1 MPGSGLAIKGAKMKP
16 LPETEEQPN
25 NNSCECPAPTALGVK
40 AGEKRAEVMRMMEVS
55 SKLGV
60 SPDKQRTV
68 VGVRTPL
75 ETMR

>member
-1 MPGSGLAIKGAKMKP
+1 MNPM
-16 LPETEEQPN
+16 PETEAQSN
-25 NNSCECPAPTALGVK
+25 NNFCERPEPTALGVK

-60 SPDKQRTV
+60 SPDKQRAV